1 MTDNFACSQS
11 LAEHFLLAKF
21 GLLWFLGYDRPLLIH
36 CQSKSKL
43 LRHYDE
49 TEVPDMLGFFFFV
62 LCVGGGS
69 EMAGRFLMLSHNIAY
84 TNTFA
89 RLSARFLSLCA
100 SQVVSFVQ
108 QHVGGYKTQI
118 LAINDANNFTF
129 TLPKMPQCGT
139 TVGPYF
145 NLSIDR
151 WRWPPI

>member
-69 EMAGRFLMLSHNIAY
+69 EMAGRFLMLSHNIAIVI
-84 TNTFA
+84 
-89 RLSARFLSLCA
+89 SSFLR
-100 SQVVSFVQ
+100 
-108 QHVGGYKTQI
+108 QHIQI
-118 LAINDANNFTF
+118 L
-129 TLPKMPQCGT
+129 LPDYLPDSSACVLRK
-139 TVGPYF
+139 
-145 NLSIDR
+145 S
-151 WRWPPI
+151 